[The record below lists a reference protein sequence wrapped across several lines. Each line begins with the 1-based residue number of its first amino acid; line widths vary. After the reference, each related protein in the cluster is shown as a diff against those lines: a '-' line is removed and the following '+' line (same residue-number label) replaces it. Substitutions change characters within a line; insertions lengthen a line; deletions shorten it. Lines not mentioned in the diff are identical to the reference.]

1 MEEMKEAI
9 AKDEPLVGRDE
20 MNLAEFPITLLTD
33 KSSKTVKT
41 IVFESKHGKLTVT
54 GSDDLGLPTAP
65 DADVIVALIQLT
77 KMRNNFTDPTV
88 QFSRYE
94 LLKLL
99 GWDDQGR
106 HYRRIDESLRRWV
119 GVTLRYD
126 KSWWDNEIK
135 CRVDANFHIIDS
147 VVIYDQEVRHKLR
160 SRQQSLPLSTFSWSK
175 TFFKSC
181 NDDNIKK
188 IDLTA
193 YFSLRSA
200 VSKRLYRLLDKRFYV
215 RGDWTFDLRELAFE
229 HVGLSRN
236 YTAAKIKEKLQPA
249 LEELESIGFLQE
261 MPKAERYENTSR
273 GEWRVRLAH
282 LTAPVEAKI
291 AAEPGSLVHELTA
304 RGVTPGAAREVL
316 KNFSEDQVRRQI
328 EQVDFVRAKK
338 PKKIADLG
346 AYLVVA
352 IREDYAAPAGFE
364 SADDR
369 SKREAAERE
378 RQHQDQERRH
388 REAAAKALEREAE
401 AKVRLFWEGL
411 TAAEQEQFEVEALS
425 NADEATRAGCM
436 NGPAVM
442 KKVFLRS
449 VREEFI
455 RKRLDLP
462 SAG

>member
-1 MEEMKEAI
+1 MKEI
-9 AKDEPLVGRDE
+9 VFKDEAVIGRDE

-41 IVFESKHGKLTVT
+41 ITFEGNHGKLTVT

-106 HYRRIDESLRRWV
+106 HYRRLDESLRRWV

-126 KSWWDNEIK
+126 KCWWDNEIK

-147 VVIYDQEVRHKLR
+147 VVIYDQVVRHKLM

-175 TFFKSC
+175 IFFKSC

-215 RGDWTFDLRELAFE
+215 RDDWTFDLRELAFE

-249 LEELESIGFLQE
+249 LDELESIGFIE
-261 MPKAERYENTSR
+261 VMPRSERYSSISR
-273 GEWRVRLAH
+273 GEWKVRLAH
-282 LTAPVEAKI
+282 LTKQTVAKLSPEPVGIEG
-291 AAEPGSLVHELTA
+291 ELVV
-304 RGVTPGAAREVL
+304 RGVTASVAREVAAQ
-316 KNFSEDQVRRQI
+316 FPADRIRAQV
-328 EQVDFVRAKK
+328 EQVDWLREKK
-338 PKKIADLG
+338 PGKVKDLA
-346 AYLVVA
+346 AYLIKA
-352 IREDYAAPAGFE
+352 IRDDFAPPAGFV
-364 SADDR
+364 SQADR
-369 SKREAAERE
+369 IKKETA
-378 RQHQDQERRH
+378 DQEQRLHDQEQRKQ
-388 REAAAKALEREAE
+388 AAT
-401 AKVRLFWEGL
+401 AKVR
-411 TAAEQEQFEVEALS
+411 EQEHEAMVRDYWSSLTPEEQARIEADAIE
-425 NADEATRAGCM
+425 NADPETRAGCM
-436 NGPAVM
+436 EAPPVV
-442 KKVFLRS
+442 KKVMILS
-449 VREEFI
+449 VRNVFI
-455 RKRLDLP
+455 RQLLNLP
-462 SAG
+462 VIG